1 MAGARR
7 AANLIGGRRPVGPWR
22 PRTSAGGFGTDHL
35 LAFSR
40 SSQAR
45 WVKETLEN
53 RHPEI
58 GIRQTASQSKRPR
71 YAAVAANI
79 RALHGPGRQA
89 HLVCAWLRATRHA
102 TRSCQLPCGCLRTR
116 DSGYPRYARDV
127 ASNARQEQ
135 EWGYVVPSPPLEC
148 SEEPRGPPYHHGYAA
163 RHGSTCAC
171 QFSAQTNSGG
181 PLARTGN

>member
-1 MAGARR
+1 MFATGNTTSLPGMARKPQPGRYEGASVSPS
-7 AANLIGGRRPVGPWR
+7 AAATL
-22 PRTSAGGFGTDHL
+22 THASL
-35 LAFSR
+35 FS
-40 SSQAR
+40 S
-45 WVKETLEN
+45 
-53 RHPEI
+53 
-58 GIRQTASQSKRPR
+58 R
-71 YAAVAANI
+71 YVAVVANM

-135 EWGYVVPSPPLEC
+135 GWGYVVPSPPLEC

-171 QFSAQTNSGG
+171 QFIARTNSGG
-181 PLARTGN
+181 QLARAGN